1 MSTKSLVR
9 CKVACLNTRST
20 PNPCSGY
27 ILKQQHCYLLTLED
41 WNETVENADIDTA
54 NGIPTGKLTPSIK
67 IQSNPKLLPS
77 CRETCLTLFLSLN
90 LLNLQEK
97 NMLHALPTKNN
108 LTLEN
113 AQEECQ
119 LHIFDRLQCRC
130 SLELCKSHN
139 QITSYF

>member
-1 MSTKSLVR
+1 MITYKRQKLCLLSKQASLSEWEEEARKENTISPFNAIEKEFPTKSLVR

-90 LLNLQEK
+90 LLNL
-97 NMLHALPTKNN
+97 
-108 LTLEN
+108 
-113 AQEECQ
+113 
-119 LHIFDRLQCRC
+119 
-130 SLELCKSHN
+130 
-139 QITSYF
+139 